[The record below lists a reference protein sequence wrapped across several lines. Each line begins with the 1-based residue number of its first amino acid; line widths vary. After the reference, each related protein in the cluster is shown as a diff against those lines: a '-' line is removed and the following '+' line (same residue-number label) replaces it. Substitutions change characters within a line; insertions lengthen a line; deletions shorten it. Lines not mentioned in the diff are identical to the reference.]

1 MKRSVFSTS
10 ALTLFLGTVP
20 LLPLG
25 IINSLFNI
33 GPIVIHFLE
42 AIYHKKHLHK
52 THFTLTLS
60 CFIGVLLII
69 KPGFLFG
76 QTHSWPII
84 FLILPVIGAFCN
96 AFSMFILHELKG
108 KVSNLIT
115 LQYFY
120 ITQTFIT
127 GLLQNFEEFEL
138 KKELDIYF
146 LLSVFGLVFFA
157 YLTQNLITRAIYIKK
172 ASYIM
177 PFGYIGIVVAFVFD
191 LIFYDISFD
200 WLSILGMILT
210 STSLLSKLLI
220 KE

>member
-42 AIYHKKHLHK
+42 AISLRKHLHK

-76 QTHSWPII
+76 
-84 FLILPVIGAFCN
+84 
-96 AFSMFILHELKG
+96 
-108 KVSNLIT
+108 
-115 LQYFY
+115 
-120 ITQTFIT
+120 
-127 GLLQNFEEFEL
+127 
-138 KKELDIYF
+138 
-146 LLSVFGLVFFA
+146 
-157 YLTQNLITRAIYIKK
+157 
-172 ASYIM
+172 
-177 PFGYIGIVVAFVFD
+177 
-191 LIFYDISFD
+191 
-200 WLSILGMILT
+200 
-210 STSLLSKLLI
+210 
-220 KE
+220 